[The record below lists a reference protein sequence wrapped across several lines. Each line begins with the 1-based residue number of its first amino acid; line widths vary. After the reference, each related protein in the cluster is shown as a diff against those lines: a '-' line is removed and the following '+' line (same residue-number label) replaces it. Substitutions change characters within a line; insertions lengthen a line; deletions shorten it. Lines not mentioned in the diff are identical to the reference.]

1 MKEYTG
7 YVNPFIGTGGH
18 GHTHPGAMLP
28 HGMIQPGPDTRI
40 DGWDSCSGYYYE
52 DSTINGFA
60 HTRLSGTGCAD
71 FGDFLLMP
79 TVGEQ
84 KVEYLGKESQQRP
97 FASAFSHRNEYAE
110 PGYYSVFLDTYGVK
124 AELTAT
130 ERAAMH
136 RYTFPESKESGFIL
150 DMDYNIQQQ
159 TNQVMEV
166 EAVND
171 TVLCGYK
178 RSAYW
183 AWQQDLYFYAVFS
196 KPFTHTLYTD
206 TIEEGGQQI
215 PVCKMLLRFDTAE
228 DEQVMVRFS
237 ISSVDGE
244 GARQNLLAELPDWDF
259 DKVRADARKTW
270 NDCLSKIEVKTED
283 PDQLAIFYTAMYH
296 AFLSPNLFTDVDGR
310 YLGMDLK
317 VHTTDKEDPV
327 YTTFSIWD
335 TFRALHPLLT
345 IIDPHT
351 NESYIRSLLKKQR
364 EGGVFPKWDCA
375 ANYTGT
381 MIGYHAASIITD
393 AYVKGYRDFDV
404 REAYQACLR
413 TAEYDT
419 TGIVGPKWLVP
430 FVMPRA
436 RYYKDALGYI
446 PCDLE
451 NESVAKA
458 LEYAYDDWCISVLAD
473 SLGDV
478 ETRDK
483 YARFAG
489 AYKSYFDPETRF
501 MRGRDSKGKWRT
513 PFNPRSS
520 THRSDDYCE
529 GTAWQWTWFVPHD
542 VPGLVGLMG
551 GEEAF
556 VGKLDS
562 LFTVSS
568 ELEGETVSAD
578 ISGLIGQYAH
588 GNEPS
593 HHIIHLYNYVN
604 RPWRT
609 QELVDSVLYSQYRNA
624 PDGLSGNE
632 DCGQM
637 SAWYILNAMG
647 FYQVCPGE
655 PVYSI
660 GRPLFEEVTIHL
672 PSQKDFVIRTKNN
685 SKENKYVQSIL
696 LNGKPLEQPFFTH
709 SDLTAGGVMEISMG
723 AEPFKP

>member
-296 AFLSPNLFTDVDGR
+296 LLIHPNIIQDVNGE
-310 YLGMDLK
+310 YPMMESLK
-317 VHTTDKEDPV
+317 VGHTDGNR
-327 YTTFSIWD
+327 YTVFSLWD
-335 TFRALHPLLT
+335 TYRNVSTLMTLLYPEKQLD
-345 IIDPHT
+345 IIRTMIDMYK
-351 NESYIRSLLKKQR
+351 ESGWL
-364 EGGVFPKWDCA
+364 PKWELFGRE
-375 ANYTGT
+375 TLT
-381 MIGYHAASIITD
+381 MEGDPSIPYIVD
-393 AYVKGYRDFDV
+393 AY
-404 REAYQACLR
+404 
-413 TAEYDT
+413 
-419 TGIVGPKWLVP
+419 
-430 FVMPRA
+430 
-436 RYYKDALGYI
+436 
-446 PCDLE
+446 
-451 NESVAKA
+451 
-458 LEYAYDDWCISVLAD
+458 
-473 SLGDV
+473 
-478 ETRDK
+478 
-483 YARFAG
+483 
-489 AYKSYFDPETRF
+489 
-501 MRGRDSKGKWRT
+501 MRGLRDYDIETAYEGMRKGAT
-513 PFNPRSS
+513 TCLLYTSPSPR
-520 THRSDDYCE
+520 D
-529 GTAWQWTWFVPHD
+529 
-542 VPGLVGLMG
+542 
-551 GEEAF
+551 
-556 VGKLDS
+556 
-562 LFTVSS
+562 
-568 ELEGETVSAD
+568 
-578 ISGLIGQYAH
+578 
-588 GNEPS
+588 
-593 HHIIHLYNYVN
+593 
-604 RPWRT
+604 
-609 QELVDSVLYSQYRNA
+609 
-624 PDGLSGNE
+624 
-632 DCGQM
+632 
-637 SAWYILNAMG
+637 
-647 FYQVCPGE
+647 
-655 PVYSI
+655 
-660 GRPLFEEVTIHL
+660 
-672 PSQKDFVIRTKNN
+672 
-685 SKENKYVQSIL
+685 
-696 LNGKPLEQPFFTH
+696 
-709 SDLTAGGVMEISMG
+709 
-723 AEPFKP
+723 